1 MEQRRDHERPCH
13 VGQLARQH
21 QGQISTSGSSQQR
34 LLADAPVAEVG
45 KVAVGQPLHRQE
57 AVHQRQVQVLVLVS
71 WPPRLAGGEAGEWG
85 LADVAVDADHVGV
98 AVVEVVVREPPQPRT
113 GTEQIGAVPEQ
124 TVQPGRA
131 GRRTVVRVVHDAGR
145 RRDHG
150 DDQCRGAD
158 HSETHVPVSDDETPL
173 RCGGHRADH
182 PRLALRSPPRPQIS
196 AMVGMINSVNI
207 DSALAPADVR
217 VPAVTVD

>member
-113 GTEQIGAVPEQ
+113 GTEQMAPY
-124 TVQPGRA
+124 PSKRFNRA
-131 GRRTVVRVVHDAGR
+131 ERVDAPWFGSCMTLVAAATTATINVEAQITRRPTSPSAMTRPHYAAEAIAPITRALRCAR
-145 RRDHG
+145 RR
-150 DDQCRGAD
+150 AP
-158 HSETHVPVSDDETPL
+158 E
-173 RCGGHRADH
+173 
-182 PRLALRSPPRPQIS
+182 IS
-196 AMVGMINSVNI
+196 AMVGMINSVNV